1 MLPVAQASS
10 HRGCLTAPLL
20 LYDHLSFSPIIHQRI
35 SLPITQCRP
44 ESIYI
49 YIYCVLQQSQFSFL
63 SFDFGS
69 ITSSMLLFIPPLPF
83 YQTLF
88 SLIGLLLSH
97 YLYRHVTIGAARR
110 RFIASK
116 GCKPIRKWRNKD
128 PFLGLDF
135 LWASFKAVKEHRA
148 LELTKARFDRLGV
161 KTAHI
166 DILTRR
172 FVATIEPENLKCVLA
187 SDFRN
192 YSLSKERKKLL
203 RPLLGDGIFTMDGDE
218 WVLSSFVLPR

>member
-1 MLPVAQASS
+1 M
-10 HRGCLTAPLL
+10 
-20 LYDHLSFSPIIHQRI
+20 
-35 SLPITQCRP
+35 
-44 ESIYI
+44 
-49 YIYCVLQQSQFSFL
+49 
-63 SFDFGS
+63 
-69 ITSSMLLFIPPLPF
+69 LFIRPLSF

-88 SLIGLLLSH
+88 SFICLLLSY
-97 YLYRHVTIGAARR
+97 YLYCQLTIGAARR

-135 LWASFKAVKEHRA
+135 LWASYKAMKEHRA
-148 LELTKARFDRLGV
+148 LEVTKCRFDLLGV

-172 FVATIEPENLKCVLA
+172 FVATIEPENVKCVLA

-192 YSLSKERKKLL
+192 YSLSKERKKFL
-203 RPLLGDGIFTMDGDE
+203 RPLLGDGIFTTDGEE
-218 WVLSSFVLPR
+218 WVLSSFVLRRPFFRLQFSWSCEIREYRIEGCVPRRTH